1 MASNARQAEA
11 AFNLSGTHAPGTASD
26 FDRLTHEVLR
36 SFNTWAF
43 KREQPSDPEV
53 LAQSVATRIGAG
65 EPIAFVLYWGK
76 GPRAQIG
83 APDIK
88 CLDFLGTMGARIA
101 RAYAPGALFNLCL
114 TDTHARLNGHAE
126 TAIDSYFG
134 DVAHAA
140 RQRGMTS
147 ERLSRLIAGVAPI
160 SAGRDEG
167 DEQMLDALERCA
179 ARWYR
184 GGGNVREGART
195 YLAMNRVESRAV
207 AAHFRGSIFV
217 TFNGSM
223 YRDLFPRS
231 MPIFYMYS
239 LKRGTAVKPWFM
251 DENCRPY
258 DSADMREGPGAA

>member
-11 AFNLSGTHAPGTASD
+11 AFNLSGTHAPGSASD

-53 LAQSVATRIGAG
+53 LAQSVATCIGAG
-65 EPIAFVLYWGK
+65 EPISFVLYWGK
-76 GPRAQIG
+76 GPRAHIG
-83 APDIK
+83 APEHA
-88 CLDFLGTMGARIA
+88 CLDFLGAMGRRIA

-114 TDTHARLNGHAE
+114 TDTHARLNGHPE

-140 RQRGMTS
+140 AQRGMTS
-147 ERLSRLIAGVAPI
+147 ERLSRLVAGVAPTRCNQEE
-160 SAGRDEG
+160 RDG
-167 DEQMLDALERCA
+167 PMLDALERCA

-184 GGGNVREGART
+184 GGSNVREGART

-207 AAHFRGSIFV
+207 AAHFRGSVFV

-251 DENCRPY
+251 DEIGRPY
-258 DSADMREGPGAA
+258 DSADMRDGPGAA